1 MFKDFLMISILF
13 IFNKLKRI
21 KIYKTKISIKSL
33 HIKRK
38 KIE

>member
-1 MFKDFLMISILF
+1 MKIG
-13 IFNKLKRI
+13 IFFVIVFFQTFFQSKN
-21 KIYKTKISIKSL
+21 KTKISRKSL